1 MAAMKCSFV
10 YTVVLTPMALADN
23 DGRDE
28 SLYGNPRDGGHHGW
42 SMGIAV
48 LVVNGHHSFCSYMGT
63 MAAMK
68 CLFVY
73 TVVLTPWRLPTTMAA
88 MKACMG
94 TRGMG
99 GITGGQWASQFWWSM
114 GITVFAATF

>member
-1 MAAMKCSFV
+1 MAAMKCLFV
-10 YTVVLTPMALADN
+10 YTVVLTPW
-23 DGRDE
+23 R
-28 SLYGNPRDGGHHGW
+28 
-42 SMGIAV
+42 MGITV

-68 CLFVY
+68 CLVVH

-94 TRGMG
+94 THGVV
-99 GITGGQWASQFWWSM
+99 GITGGQCASQFWWSS
-114 GITVFAATF
+114 ITVFAATF

>member
-10 YTVVLTPMALADN
+10 CTVVLTPMALADN

-48 LVVNGHHSFCSYMGT
+48 LVVNGHHSFCS
-63 MAAMK
+63 
-68 CLFVY
+68 
-73 TVVLTPWRLPTTMAA
+73 
-88 MKACMG
+88 
-94 TRGMG
+94 
-99 GITGGQWASQFWWSM
+99 
-114 GITVFAATF
+114 

>member
-1 MAAMKCSFV
+1 
-10 YTVVLTPMALADN
+10 
-23 DGRDE
+23 
-28 SLYGNPRDGGHHGW
+28 
-42 SMGIAV
+42 
-48 LVVNGHHSFCSYMGT
+48 

-94 TRGMG
+94 THGMV